1 MWHQGFV
8 QKGFDKDGRPV
19 YDEPWKVTKEVTIS
33 PGGLAAVDFPA
44 QIGEEGSMYRH
55 IYVPVD
61 NSEHSSRAID
71 LAVEL
76 GKAFGARLTG
86 CHVYA
91 ARLHDY
97 RFKQMEYTLPEEY
110 KDETELERQ
119 RKIHDSLIAM
129 GLQLISDSY
138 LDVMGH
144 KAEAAGLVFER
155 KMFDGKHYRVLIE
168 DVKRSDYDLVIIGA
182 LGMGVVKDSQL
193 GSVTERFIRKVTTD
207 TLVVKN
213 PDPLSA
219 QTDAIV
225 VGLDGSPQ
233 SFNGLKL
240 GVGLAKALHRPV
252 EAVAVYDPYLH
263 YAMFNGLVGVLSEK
277 ASKIF
282 RFKEQ
287 EQLHEEIIDTGLAK
301 IYQSHLEIG
310 RKLAREEGVDLGI
323 TLLDG
328 KCFEK
333 VLQYCRKM
341 RPWLLLLG
349 RVGVHS
355 DENEIDLGSNTENL
369 LRLAPCNVLLTGG
382 KFYPP
387 LDVKAEEII
396 SWTEEA
402 EARMERVPVQV
413 KGVARTALLRY
424 AVEQGHTVI
433 TSKVID
439 EAMAIFM
446 PARMA
451 EKMQILAEDLA
462 VAKLRAQEAPVTAI
476 CSICGYT
483 VKGPNPV
490 VRCPVCKA
498 EADKFQLIDR
508 AVVEAI
514 AAREGGVEEEEPLPG
529 IAVKWAADA
538 RDGLREVTDAYLRR
552 RAKARIEKYARSKKI
567 PVITREL
574 AYPIIEEAV
583 GRDKLGAG
591 WETLIAKTKFEPA
604 ELVADDGGS
613 GQSAEFAWTQEAIAR
628 LDRVP
633 AGFMRDMTREEVE
646 RLAREKG
653 AETIDLALCEAG
665 IGHARNTMNE
675 VIAGYIRNRKS

>member
-1 MWHQGFV
+1 
-8 QKGFDKDGRPV
+8 
-19 YDEPWKVTKEVTIS
+19 
-33 PGGLAAVDFPA
+33 
-44 QIGEEGSMYRH
+44 MYTH
-55 IYVPVD
+55 ILVPVD
-61 NSEHSSRAID
+61 NSEHSNRAID

-76 GKAFGARLTG
+76 GRAFGARLTG

-110 KDETELERQ
+110 KDEQELERQ

-138 LDVMGH
+138 LDVMAR
-144 KAEAAGLVFER
+144 KAEAAGLSFQR
-155 KMFDGKHYRVLIE
+155 KMFDGKHYKALVDDARA
-168 DVKRSDYDLVIIGA
+168 SAYDLTIMGA
-182 LGMGVVKDSQL
+182 LGMGAVKDSQL
-193 GSVTERFIRKVTTD
+193 GSVTERFVRKVSTD
-207 TLVVKN
+207 VLIVRN
-213 PDPLSA
+213 ADPLRD
-219 QTDAIV
+219 QQGAIV

-233 SFNGLKL
+233 SFQGLKL
-240 GVGLAKALHRPV
+240 GIALSQAVGRPLH
-252 EAVAVYDPYLH
+252 AVAVYDPYLH
-263 YAMFNGLVGVLSEK
+263 YAMFNGIVGVLNEK

-310 RKLAREEGVDLGI
+310 RKLAAEAGVDLAI

-333 VLQYCRKM
+333 MLTFCRKEQ
-341 RPWLLLLG
+341 PWLLILG
-349 RVGVHS
+349 RIGVHS
-355 DENEIDLGSNTENL
+355 EEGEVDLGSNTENL

-402 EARMERVPVQV
+402 EARMERVPPQV

-424 AVEQGHTVI
+424 AIEQGHTVI
-433 TSKVID
+433 TNKVID

-446 PARMA
+446 PTRMA
-451 EKMQILAEDLA
+451 EKMQILAEDVA
-462 VAKLRAQEAPVTAI
+462 VARLRAEQAAVTAI
-476 CSICGYT
+476 CSVCGYT

-490 VRCPVCKA
+490 VTCPVCRA
-498 EADKFQLIDR
+498 AAGKFQLVSRD
-508 AVVEAI
+508 VVEAI
-514 AAREGGVEEEEPLPG
+514 AAQEGGIEEEEALPG
-529 IAVKWAADA
+529 VAVKWSADA
-538 RDGLREVTDAYLRR
+538 RDALREVTDAYLRR
-552 RAKARIEKYARSKKI
+552 RAKARVEKYARSRKI
-567 PVITREL
+567 PVITCAL
-574 AYPIIEEAV
+574 ALPIIEDTV

-591 WETLIAKTKFEPA
+591 WDTLLAKTTFEPA
-604 ELVADDGGS
+604 EAPRAADGPGS
-613 GQSAEFAWTQEAIAR
+613 AFAWTDDAVAR
-628 LDRVP
+628 LNRVP

-646 RLAREKG
+646 KAAAAKG
-653 AETIDLALCEAG
+653 ATTIDLAVCEEG
-665 IGHARNTMNE
+665 IGHARQLMNE
-675 VIAGYIRNRKS
+675 VIAGYVQNKKPR

>member
-1 MWHQGFV
+1 MF
-8 QKGFDKDGRPV
+8 K
-19 YDEPWKVTKEVTIS
+19 
-33 PGGLAAVDFPA
+33 
-44 QIGEEGSMYRH
+44 H

-61 NSEHSSRAID
+61 NSDHSNRAID
-71 LAVEL
+71 LAVEI
-76 GKAFGARLTG
+76 GAAFGARLTG

-110 KDETELERQ
+110 KDENELERQ

-138 LDVMGH
+138 LDVMAG
-144 KAEAAGLVFER
+144 KCEAAGLAFER
-155 KMFDGKHYRVLIE
+155 RMMDGKHYKALVE
-168 DVKRSDYDLVIIGA
+168 DCLGADYDLVVMGA
-182 LGMGVVKDSQL
+182 LGMGAVKDSQL
-193 GSVTERFIRKVTTD
+193 GSVTERFVRRVDRD
-207 TLVVKN
+207 TLVVRN
-213 PDPLSA
+213 ADALRDA
-219 QTDAIV
+219 QGAIV

-233 SFNGLKL
+233 SFNGLRL
-240 GVGLAKALHRPV
+240 GLALARALRRPLQ
-252 EAVAVYDPYLH
+252 AVAVYDPYLH
-263 YAMFNGLVGVLSEK
+263 YAMFNGIVGVLNEK

-301 IYQSHLEIG
+301 IYQSHLEIA
-310 RKLAREEGVDLGI
+310 RKLAAEEGVDLAI

-333 VLQYCRKM
+333 ILTFCRKEQ
-341 RPWLLLLG
+341 PWLLILG

-355 DENEIDLGSNTENL
+355 EADETDLGSNTENL

-382 KFYPP
+382 RFYPP

-402 EARMERVPVQV
+402 EARMERVPPQV

-424 AVEQGHTVI
+424 AIEQGHTVI

-451 EKMQILAEDLA
+451 ERMQLLAEDVA
-462 VAKLRAQEAPVTAI
+462 VATLRREQEAATAI

-483 VKGPNPV
+483 VKGPQPV
-490 VRCPVCKA
+490 VTCPVCRAGA
-498 EADKFQLIDR
+498 ERFQVITR
-508 AVVEAI
+508 EVVETI
-514 AAREGGVEEEEPLPG
+514 AAQEGGVADEETLPG
-529 IAVKWAADA
+529 VVVKWSAEA
-538 RDGLREVTDAYLRR
+538 RDALREVTDAYLRR
-552 RAKARIEKYARSKKI
+552 RAKARVEKYARSRRL
-567 PVITREL
+567 PVITCQL
-574 AYPIIEEAV
+574 ALPMIEETV

-591 WETLIAKTKFEPA
+591 WDTLLAKTRFEPA
-604 ELVADDGGS
+604 EAPAAAAPAGS
-613 GQSAEFAWTQEAIAR
+613 AFAWTPEATAR

-646 RLAREKG
+646 RVAGARG
-653 AETIDLALCEAG
+653 VTTIDLAVCEEG
-665 IGHARNTMNE
+665 IGHARETMNE
-675 VIAGYIRNRKS
+675 VIAGYVSNKKPR

>member
-1 MWHQGFV
+1 MF
-8 QKGFDKDGRPV
+8 K
-19 YDEPWKVTKEVTIS
+19 
-33 PGGLAAVDFPA
+33 
-44 QIGEEGSMYRH
+44 H

-61 NSEHSSRAID
+61 NSDYSNRAID

-76 GKAFGARLTG
+76 GRAFGSRLTG

-138 LDVMGH
+138 LEVMGQ
-144 KAEAAGLVFER
+144 KAEAAALPFER
-155 KMFDGKHYRVLIE
+155 KMIDGKHYKVLIE
-168 DVKRSDYDLVIIGA
+168 DVRSSDYDLVIIGA
-182 LGMGVVKDSQL
+182 LGMGAVKDSQL
-193 GSVTERFIRKVTTD
+193 GSVTERFIRKVATD
-207 TLVVKN
+207 TLVVKTL
-213 PDPLSA
+213 DPLSA
-219 QTDAIV
+219 QAGAIV

-240 GVGLAKALHRPV
+240 AIGLGKALNRPV

-263 YAMFNGLVGVLSEK
+263 YAMFNGIVGVLTEK
-277 ASKIF
+277 AAKVF

-301 IYQSHLEIG
+301 IYQSHLEIAK
-310 RKLAREEGVDLGI
+310 KLAKDDGVDVRI

-333 VLQYCRKM
+333 VLQYCRNTQ
-341 RPWLLLLG
+341 PWLLILG
-349 RVGVHS
+349 RAGVHS
-355 DENEIDLGSNTENL
+355 DENEVDLGSNTENL

-402 EARMERVPVQV
+402 EARMERVPPQV

-424 AVEQGHTVI
+424 AIEQGHTVI

-439 EAMAIFM
+439 EAMALFM
-446 PARMA
+446 PSRMA
-451 EKMQILAEDLA
+451 EKMQILAEDVA
-462 VAKLRAQEAPVTAI
+462 VAKLRSENQPATAI

-508 AVVEAI
+508 AIVEAI
-514 AAREGGVEEEEPLPG
+514 AAEQGGVEEEEPLPG
-529 IAVKWAADA
+529 ITVKWAAEA

-552 RAKARIEKYARSKKI
+552 RAKARIEKYARSKRI

-574 AYPIIEEAV
+574 AFPLILETV

-591 WETLIAKTKFEPA
+591 WETLIAKTRFEAA
-604 ELVADDGGS
+604 EQPGRNGGN
-613 GQSAEFAWTQEAIAR
+613 GEFVWTQEATAR
-628 LDRVP
+628 LNRVP
-633 AGFMRDMTREEVE
+633 AGFMRDMTREEIETV
-646 RLAREKG
+646 AREK
-653 AETIDLALCEAG
+653 AATTIDLALCEEG
-665 IGHARNTMNE
+665 IGHARQTMNE
-675 VIAGYIRNRKS
+675 VIAGYIKQKKN

>member
-1 MWHQGFV
+1 MFR
-8 QKGFDKDGRPV
+8 K
-19 YDEPWKVTKEVTIS
+19 
-33 PGGLAAVDFPA
+33 
-44 QIGEEGSMYRH
+44 

-61 NSEHSSRAID
+61 NSDYSNRAID

-76 GKAFGARLTG
+76 GRALGSTLVG

-138 LDVMGH
+138 LDVMAR
-144 KAEAAGLVFER
+144 KAETAGLAFER
-155 KMFDGKHYRVLIE
+155 RMMDGKHYKALIE
-168 DVKRSDYDLVIIGA
+168 DVRAGDYGLVVMGA
-182 LGMGVVKDSQL
+182 LGLGAVKDSQL
-193 GSVTERFIRKVTTD
+193 GSVTERFVRRVPID
-207 TLVVKN
+207 TLVIRN
-213 PDPLSA
+213 LDPLEA
-219 QTDAIV
+219 QQGAIV

-233 SFNGLKL
+233 SFNGLKI
-240 GVGLAKALHRPV
+240 GIALAKALRRPLQ
-252 EAVAVYDPYLH
+252 AVAVYDPYLH
-263 YAMFNGLVGVLSEK
+263 YAMFNGIVGVLSEK
-277 ASKIF
+277 ASKVF

-310 RKLAREEGVDLGI
+310 RKLALEEGVDLGI

-333 VLQYCRKM
+333 ILQFCRKEH
-341 RPWLLLLG
+341 PWLLILG

-355 DENEIDLGSNTENL
+355 DEDEADLGSNTENL

-402 EARMERVPVQV
+402 EARMRRVPDQV

-424 AVEQGHTVI
+424 AIEQGHTVI

-446 PARMA
+446 PSRMA

-462 VAKLRAQEAPVTAI
+462 VAKLRAETAPVTAL
-476 CSICGYT
+476 CSVCGYA

-490 VRCPVCKA
+490 VKCPVCGA
-498 EADKFQLIDR
+498 GPEQFSLIDR
-508 AVVEAI
+508 QVVEAI
-514 AAREGGVEEEEPLPG
+514 ATAEGGIAEEEVLPGVSVRWANDARE
-529 IAVKWAADA
+529 
-538 RDGLREVTDAYLRR
+538 GLREVTDAYLRR
-552 RAKARIEKYARSKKI
+552 RAKARIEKYARSRKI
-567 PVITREL
+567 PVITKEL
-574 AYPIIEEAV
+574 AFPLIEETV

-591 WETLIAKTKFEPA
+591 WETLIANTKFEPA
-604 ELVADDGGS
+604 TLQDVTTPAG
-613 GQSAEFAWTQEAIAR
+613 EFTWTEEAVAR
-628 LDRVP
+628 LNRVP
-633 AGFMRDMTREEVE
+633 AGFMRDMTREGIEGV
-646 RLAREKG
+646 ARAKQVG
-653 AETIDLALCEAG
+653 VIDLAVCEEG
-665 IGHARNTMNE
+665 IGQARNTMNE
-675 VIAGYIRNRKS
+675 VIAGYIKQKRPS